1 MANKT
6 NKDFNFDDLASTFFE
21 DVNLQLESK
30 SGSTLN
36 VLEFVEQEL
45 NLGVKLTSQ
54 QILILKG
61 FYGLELTVAELSII
75 EYWECEYNFT
85 YTPGHEHQGLILG
98 VGRRGSKSFISSI
111 IVAFEFYKL
120 CRLESPQEFYNIS
133 RSSWIGILVIATT
146 ATQSKDTIF
155 GSVLGVFQN
164 CKYFKHLEASGD
176 LFIGTE
182 YITLRSKLITIKSG
196 NSKSASQVGG
206 NLICLVMDEFALFTS
221 EDGKSNAMTLW
232 SALGISLSPFGRA
245 GKRLAISSAICEGDA
260 IEELRLALMHNSS
273 FMTAELPSWAI
284 MPTVHKDVNPIT
296 QAEYDLNS
304 ITAALHYE
312 NKRGSSEN
320 AYLNPVEINN
330 AFTGRSCITSI
341 DEVLMINGSSLK
353 AQIIQ
358 QIDKSPLGVTN
369 FLHFDSS
376 IKKDSYAICFG
387 HTEFNKEK
395 LTIDGTLVWKPEKD
409 TPVYFKNVFDSIIE
423 VHKHRP
429 LFKVSTDQYGASAE
443 TIQNIHI
450 YGIKTQVIN
459 FTNTQQ
465 ILMYKTLKNLLGE
478 GRLILPADCRWRDL
492 TTKELKELLLLETGK
507 TLKIDHPIANGGC
520 FTGSTLIRLS
530 DGSTKSLKE
539 ITESN
544 LSFNCISFNVNKNHH
559 EIKTVIN
566 PRITKQTKQ
575 LIRITL
581 ENDKIIEC
589 TPEHLFLLKTGE
601 YKQAQHLT
609 EQDDLQD

>member
-1 MANKT
+1 MSTKNTQVKEFSFENIAQT
-6 NKDFNFDDLASTFFE
+6 FFDDVS
-21 DVNLQLESK
+21 LQLDSK

-45 NLGVKLTSQ
+45 NLGITLTPQ
-54 QILILKG
+54 QVLILKA

-75 EYWECEYNFT
+75 EYWGCEYNFT
-85 YTPGHEHQGLILG
+85 YTPGHEHQGLILNI
-98 VGRRGSKSFISSI
+98 GRRGTKTFMSSI
-111 IVAFEFYKL
+111 IIAYEFYKL

-164 CKYFKHLEASGD
+164 CKYFKQLEATGD

-182 YITLRSKLITIKSG
+182 YITLKSKLITIKSG

-206 NLICLVMDEFALFTS
+206 NLLCLVMDEFALFTS

-232 SALGISLSPFGRA
+232 SALGISLSPFGSS

-260 IEELRLALMHNSS
+260 IEELRLALKDNSS
-273 FMTAELPSWAI
+273 FMTAELPSWSI
-284 MPTVHKDVNPIT
+284 NPSVHKDTNPIT
-296 QAEYDLNS
+296 QAEYDLNA

-320 AYLNPVEINN
+320 AYLNPLEIDS
-330 AFTGRSCITSI
+330 AFTGQSCITSI
-341 DEVLMINGSSLK
+341 NEIINVNGSSLIS
-353 AQIIQ
+353 QIIQ
-358 QIDKSPLGVTN
+358 HIDKSPIGVTN

-376 IKKDSYAICFG
+376 IKKDSYALCFG
-387 HTEFNKEK
+387 HTEFNKHK

-409 TPVYFKNVFDSIIE
+409 TPVYFKSVFDAIVQ

-429 LFKVSTDQYGASAE
+429 LYKVSTDQYGASAE

-459 FTNTQQ
+459 FSNTQQ
-465 ILMYKTLKNLLGE
+465 ILMYKSLKNLLGE
-478 GRLILPADCRWRDL
+478 GRLVLPKDCRWRSL

-507 TLKIDHPIANGGC
+507 TLKIDHPLNNGGSKDIADC
-520 FTGSTLIRLS
+520 IASISWLAISENLIVNSSANSALHPFGTPKSNGVKPIVSLDVFNQANPLS
-530 DGSTKSLKE
+530 AKGRYNNKKSSLA
-539 ITESN
+539 N
-544 LSFNCISFNVNKNHH
+544 
-559 EIKTVIN
+559 IK
-566 PRITKQTKQ
+566 RY
-575 LIRITL
+575 
-581 ENDKIIEC
+581 
-589 TPEHLFLLKTGE
+589 F
-601 YKQAQHLT
+601 
-609 EQDDLQD
+609 